1 MDKVGIFCCNWSQC
15 PNEALPVVVA
25 FGWFR
30 MGMVSGSVKSHSC
43 MRCKVEATAF
53 VTMIL
58 GAECIGYVPKVSLMS
73 TWISDDT
80 SHMLILLPRSHQF
93 VAPILVPGAPFLTKR
108 LGNVQPKELV
118 VG

>member
-1 MDKVGIFCCNWSQC
+1 MVQDGNGIGECEITQLH
-15 PNEALPVVVA
+15 ALQS
-25 FGWFR
+25 R
-30 MGMVSGSVKSHSC
+30 SS
-43 MRCKVEATAF
+43 AF
-53 VTMIL
+53 VTMIP

-93 VAPILVPGAPFLTKR
+93 VAPILVPGAPFLTKK